1 MAPTFSRVGASGNP
15 GAVQGSP
22 VGKNQDFE
30 HGPDL
35 DLSGE
40 AIVVWRLFAI
50 NLYCD
55 RTEQ

>member
-1 MAPTFSRVGASGNP
+1 MASGNP